1 MDTKD
6 RRSFLKIGGG
16 VVVGAAVAGVA
27 TIAYYNGVI
36 GNNSSSSSSTV
47 QSLSSQ
53 LATTQSQLSDTQSS
67 LSNAQSTIGALNS
80 QLSDTQS
87 SLSNAQ
93 SSLSAA
99 NSQNA
104 GLNSQL
110 SSTQASLTS
119 ANGQISSLQSAVT
132 SANGQVTSLQSQVT
146 SLNSQASSLQGS
158 VDSQAA
164 FLTLNVTEQTELLAI
179 ASAIIPTDSTGPG
192 ATTAGVAYFID
203 HQLKGLYGHA
213 GNVFMDS
220 PHIPANTTGPITVN
234 DFEGNPVTY
243 TGATVTFNVGST
255 SYKVV
260 YPATG
265 NVRVGAGT
273 RYQYLWD
280 MREYWRL
287 GLEGIETY
295 ATAAYGGAFETLS
308 AANQTACLT
317 DLWNNK
323 PTLAQFNDIL
333 PSDFAYELFFMV
345 WNGFGMD
352 PVYGGNWNMVGWK
365 YYGFNGVNMGNF
377 FNEGLTTKEIMVM
390 TKPVTL
396 NPVSLG
402 QFQKGSV

>member
-1 MDTKD
+1 MADTTTKPMDTKD

-27 TIAYYNGVI
+27 TIAYYNGVV
-36 GNNSSSSSSTV
+36 GSNNSSSSSTV
-47 QSLSSQ
+47 ASL
-53 LATTQSQLSDTQSS
+53 QSQLSTTQ
-67 LSNAQSTIGALNS
+67 S

-146 SLNSQASSLQGS
+146 SLNTQATALQGS

-164 FLTLNVTEQTELLAI
+164 FLTLNVTEQAEVMAI

-213 GNVFMDS
+213 GNVYMDG
-220 PHIPANTTGPITVN
+220 PHVQANVTGPITVN
-234 DFEGNPVTY
+234 DFEGNPITY
-243 TGATVTFNVGST
+243 TGATVTYNVGST

-265 NVRVGAGT
+265 NARVGAGT

-280 MREYWRL
+280 LREYWRL

-295 ATAAYGGAFETLS
+295 ANAAYGGNFENLS

-333 PSDFAYELFFMV
+333 PSDFAYEVFFMV

-365 YYGFNGVNMGNF
+365 YYGFTGVNQGDF
-377 FNEGLTTKEIMVM
+377 FGEGYTLKQIMV
-390 TKPVTL
+390 TNKPITL